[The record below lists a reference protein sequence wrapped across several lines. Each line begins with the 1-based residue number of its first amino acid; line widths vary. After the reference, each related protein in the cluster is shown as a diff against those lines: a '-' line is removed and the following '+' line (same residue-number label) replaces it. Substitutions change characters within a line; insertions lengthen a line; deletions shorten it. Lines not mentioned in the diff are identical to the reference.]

1 MSRLYLITKTSPGID
16 LYLVQ
21 AAFFSAF
28 FCCMLIKEVD
38 DDGVQQVYVCVCAYL
53 VHIKYRGNYFS
64 GRSCPFYAGGQR
76 RHPEAPLS
84 LARNPPEAKNK
95 FN

>member
-1 MSRLYLITKTSPGID
+1 
-16 LYLVQ
+16 
-21 AAFFSAF
+21 
-28 FCCMLIKEVD
+28 MLIKEVD
-38 DDGVQQVYVCVCAYL
+38 DDGVQQVCVCVCAYL

>member
-21 AAFFSAF
+21 AAFFSVF

-38 DDGVQQVYVCVCAYL
+38 DDGVQRVCVCVCAYL